1 MLREKHARKVM
12 VQADLL
18 AKFRSEVLD
27 LPSMAYLRSHD
38 LHKVPWTYCFSPTL
52 VPR

>member
-1 MLREKHARKVM
+1 MG
-12 VQADLL
+12 QADLL